1 MVTLLKNSTTTG
13 VYLLIDVGGWVAA
26 NTPGEADLDSLVLGT
41 SYMYF
46 DDFLALAESVVTP
59 RDETILG
66 WKFVPD
72 GSVYLKTKG
81 ITGQNIFRT
90 FTLSILAD
98 STEAKNFRKFFDTHQ
113 QVSYYQLYLVR
124 QYAAETFDEFSYN
137 ATLKKYAQIVLPSYS
152 IVETNKEGRNVR
164 TLNINMVNA
173 WRQNTL

>member
-72 GSVYLKTKG
+72 GSA
-81 ITGQNIFRT
+81 TGR
-90 FTLSILAD
+90 A
-98 STEAKNFRKFFDTHQ
+98 R
-113 QVSYYQLYLVR
+113 
-124 QYAAETFDEFSYN
+124 
-137 ATLKKYAQIVLPSYS
+137 PSRS
-152 IVETNKEGRNVR
+152 PDRRG
-164 TLNINMVNA
+164 
-173 WRQNTL
+173 